1 MSANLALPTD
11 PCPEGFLAKWWRK
24 TDHRR
29 WEKLPTAEKQ
39 QWTAHFKGK
48 RVKEL
53 DSNEARELFHSK
65 EHFLVKKRVSL
76 YKHREAQKRKPEEEE
91 EEEQGEQGE
100 QGEEGE
106 GEGEGEGEEEEGEEG
121 GEEGEEGEEGDD
133 EGEEGEEGDG
143 EEEEGDGEEEEEEEP
158 EPEPAAAVVTY
169 TEEQMEAYRVQ
180 LAQSFDT
187 RCEELHDKYDELATR
202 YNAVV
207 AEKRKQKS
215 MYDGLFDFTA
225 KRMGGAQGVEHPS
238 VQTLIER
245 ITAAAEEKEKQRAAR
260 KRDRG
265 ESSSAAASP
274 AASPAASAP
283 MPPAKKAKASPK
295 ASPKPPAPKPAPKPP
310 VPMPPV
316 PMPPSKAAGKK
327 PAPTAAPAAARKQQ
341 KAAAAPKS
349 PPVEL
354 VPHRPG
360 ASLLRQGVIVRVA
373 HGAKI
378 TEGQVLKVSFDGSHR
393 ISQAVV
399 KPTGSKSAP
408 KVVGRDKITHVFDGA
423 IWVGIHWANDDDDDD
438 DSSDDSSDD
447 EAMEEPPRPKI
458 PGMDDDG
465 ADDSDDYD
473 HDREDNPLG
482 FD

>member
-1 MSANLALPTD
+1 
-11 PCPEGFLAKWWRK
+11 
-24 TDHRR
+24 
-29 WEKLPTAEKQ
+29 
-39 QWTAHFKGK
+39 
-48 RVKEL
+48 
-53 DSNEARELFHSK
+53 
-65 EHFLVKKRVSL
+65 
-76 YKHREAQKRKPEEEE
+76 
-91 EEEQGEQGE
+91 
-100 QGEEGE
+100 
-106 GEGEGEGEEEEGEEG
+106 
-121 GEEGEEGEEGDD
+121 
-133 EGEEGEEGDG
+133 
-143 EEEEGDGEEEEEEEP
+143 
-158 EPEPAAAVVTY
+158 
-169 TEEQMEAYRVQ
+169 
-180 LAQSFDT
+180 
-187 RCEELHDKYDELATR
+187 
-202 YNAVV
+202 
-207 AEKRKQKS
+207 
-215 MYDGLFDFTA
+215 
-225 KRMGGAQGVEHPS
+225 
-238 VQTLIER
+238 
-245 ITAAAEEKEKQRAAR
+245 
-260 KRDRG
+260 
-265 ESSSAAASP
+265 
-274 AASPAASAP
+274 
-283 MPPAKKAKASPK
+283 
-295 ASPKPPAPKPAPKPP
+295 
-310 VPMPPV
+310 MPPV

-423 IWVGIHWANDDDDDD
+423 IWVGIHWANDDDDD
-438 DSSDDSSDD
+438 SSDDSSDD